1 MKLSDRLKGLSGKA
15 KEAAAEHK
23 DQIQD
28 AVKKAEVAADR
39 KTGGQYHDQIVNAG
53 EKVESYVEGL
63 NPSAAPQDAKGPGT
77 GTEPGEPA
85 AEPKAPD
92 SPRSQ

>member
-1 MKLSDRLKGLSGKA
+1 MNISDRLKGLRGKA

-23 DQIQD
+23 DQIKD
-28 AVKKAEVAADR
+28 AVEKAEVAADR

-63 NPSAAPQDAKGPGT
+63 NPEDAKGPST
-77 GTEPGEPA
+77 GAESGEPA